1 MNDGLARFVGLAD
14 PVEGEVPAMEP
25 SSSQRPD
32 WSALEGMVGDL
43 RNAMRHAEDT
53 QRKVLAVSGTAWS
66 DDRLVKAVVGPRG
79 HLVELEINPRVYRTP
94 NSVELAAKI
103 VATVRRATEDA
114 MAKTQEIITERV
126 PADVRLQSM
135 GALDVDKL
143 LRTPDADLMKE
154 IDDGH
159 Q

>member
-1 MNDGLARFVGLAD
+1 
-14 PVEGEVPAMEP
+14 MEP
-25 SSSQRPD
+25 SGPERPD
-32 WSALEGMVGDL
+32 WNALEGMIGDL
-43 RNAMRHAEDT
+43 RDAMRHAEDT
-53 QRKVLAVSGTAWS
+53 QRKVLAVSGMAWS

-79 HLVELEINPRVYRTP
+79 HLTELEINPRVYRTP

-114 MAKTQEIITERV
+114 MEKTRQIITERV

-135 GALDVDKL
+135 GSLDVDTL
-143 LRTPDADLMKE
+143 LRTPDADLTKE

>member
-1 MNDGLARFVGLAD
+1 MNDGLARFVGLH
-14 PVEGEVPAMEP
+14 PVEGEVPAIAP

-114 MAKTQEIITERV
+114 MAKTQEIIAERV
-126 PADVRLQSM
+126 PADVRLQPM
-135 GALDVDKL
+135 GSLDVDKL